1 MTRAARGGARI
12 VLVEDH
18 VLFAESLELALD
30 LEGHDASS
38 VSPNAFTSAQALLS
52 RVLRLRPGV
61 VLLDL
66 DLGALGDGRLLIA
79 PLVESGAQVV
89 VVTAATDRARWGE
102 CLALGAR
109 RVLPKSGSLN
119 EILATIRRLDQG
131 LPVLAADERNALI
144 ALARQQSR
152 ERADARERLERLT
165 PREGEVLGRL
175 MQGETVR
182 EIAARFVVSDATV
195 RTQVKS
201 ILAKL
206 AVSSQIAAVGLANR
220 AEWEPPGGGA
230 EGA

>member
-1 MTRAARGGARI
+1 MNRAARGRTRI

-18 VLFAESLELALD
+18 VLFSESLELALD
-30 LEGHDASS
+30 LEGHDALS
-38 VSPNAFTSAQALLS
+38 VSPTAFTSTQALLS
-52 RVLRLRPGV
+52 RVLRLRPGL

-66 DLGALGDGRLLIA
+66 DLGALGDGRRLI
-79 PLVESGAQVV
+79 PSLVEAGAQVI

-119 EILATIRRLDQG
+119 EILATIRRIDQG
-131 LPVLAADERNALI
+131 LPVLDAGERETLI
-144 ALARQQSR
+144 GLARQQSR
-152 ERADARERLERLT
+152 EQAEIRERLERLS

-175 MQGETVR
+175 MLGETVR
-182 EIAARFVVSDATV
+182 EVAAHFVVSDATV
-195 RTQVKS
+195 RTQVKA

-220 AEWEPPGGGA
+220 VDWRPPGVG
-230 EGA
+230 